1 MKRTNRL
8 LQAGIFAVLLA
19 PLAGCDRL
27 LLENAAIGLRDGTLT
42 TVGGIFEDLFNLKF
56 GLEESEG
63 GEDEEEAG
71 DDLFARI

>member
-1 MKRTNRL
+1 MKRINRL
-8 LQAGIFAVLLA
+8 LLAGIVAVTLA

-27 LLENAAIGLRDGTLT
+27 LLENAATGLREGTLT
-42 TVGGIFEDLFNLKF
+42 AVGGIIEDFFNLKF